1 MIWTLPN
8 ILTLSRIALAPVIAL
23 LPFINGW
30 VPKFLAFLVFLAAA
44 ISDIYDGKLARERK
58 QITDLGKELDPLA
71 DKLLLVAAL
80 IPIYWITTYNMKQYE
95 IPWWGSVPLWVA
107 GILVGRE
114 IVMTIFR
121 AVARRR
127 GVVIAAMG
135 PGKLKTIVQDIFLG
149 ATIGWFAWKD
159 MRAAFGWQRGWLS
172 VWWEKAHGAVIA
184 LTMAVAVLL
193 TIYSLLVYLYR
204 YRALFRSEPG
214 LPPKADRRIGG

>member
-30 VPKFLAFLVFLAAA
+30 VPKLIAFLVFLAAA
-44 ISDIYDGKLARERK
+44 ISDIYDGKLARDRK
-58 QITDLGKELDPLA
+58 QISDLGKELDPLA
-71 DKLLLVAAL
+71 DKLLLVSAL

-95 IPWWGSVPLWVA
+95 IPWWGSMPLWVA

-114 IVMTIFR
+114 LAMTIFR
-121 AVARRR
+121 RAAKRR
-127 GVVIAAMG
+127 GVIIAAMG

-159 MRAAFGWQRGWLS
+159 MRAAFGWQRGRLS
-172 VWWEKAHGAVIA
+172 IFWERLHGAVIA
-184 LTMAVAVLL
+184 LTMAVAVVL
-193 TIYSLLVYLYR
+193 TIYSMLVYLHR
-204 YRALFRSEPG
+204 YRALFRSGPDTTG
-214 LPPKADRRIGG
+214 GADRRIGG

>member
-1 MIWTLPN
+1 MWTLPN

-30 VPKFLAFLVFLAAA
+30 IPKFIAFVVFLAAA
-44 ISDIYDGKLARERK
+44 ISDIYDGKLARDRK

-71 DKLLLVAAL
+71 DKALLIAAL

-107 GILVGRE
+107 AILVGRE
-114 IVMTIFR
+114 IAMTIFR
-121 AVARRR
+121 VMAKRR
-127 GVVIAAMG
+127 GVIIAAMG

-159 MRAAFGWQRGWLS
+159 MREHFGWQRMRIGI
-172 VWWEKAHGAVIA
+172 WWETVHGTVIA
-184 LTMAVAVLL
+184 ITMAVAVIL
-193 TIYSLLVYLYR
+193 TVYSLIIYLHR
-204 YRALFRSEPG
+204 YRNLFRS
-214 LPPKADRRIGG
+214 

>member
-30 VPKFLAFLVFLAAA
+30 VPKFLAFIVFLAAA
-44 ISDIYDGKLARERK
+44 VSDILDGKLARDRK
-58 QITDLGKELDPLA
+58 QIKDFGKELDPLA
-71 DKLLLVAAL
+71 DKLLLLAAL
-80 IPIYWITTYNMKQYE
+80 IPIYWITTYSMKQYE

-114 IVMTIFR
+114 IAMTVFR
-121 AVARRR
+121 SVAKRR
-127 GVVIAAMG
+127 GVIIAAMG

-159 MRAAFGWQRGWLS
+159 MREAFGWQRWWVGIL
-172 VWWEKAHGAVIA
+172 WEKLHGFTIA
-184 LTMAVAVLL
+184 LTMGIAVIL
-193 TIYSLLVYLYR
+193 TVYSLLIYIHR
-204 YRALFRSEPG
+204 YRDLFRSTPQ
-214 LPPKADRRIGG
+214 PPSKS